1 MLSSFHPYRSIR
13 GLLATAALLAG
24 VVAGPPAGR
33 AEDPSSLPPGDGLL
47 NPRLAASTQD
57 PARRDMAVSPRAPF
71 TVPLVVSSLNP
82 QGRTEFTEI
91 RVANLSDTATTVTI
105 RFRDADGDDLE
116 MPLST
121 NPAAASSAPVELQ
134 STVKVSLAAHATDS
148 KLVVQRSPLKTGWAE
163 VSAVPEV
170 PVSVSAVI
178 GRVLA
183 SNRRD
188 FDEIAPAPAHLQAW
202 LIADNSGGFA
212 TELYLVNQD
221 AEDEQGIK
229 LRFRGTDAD
238 CEADVTVAALGHARV
253 AIAESLPCS
262 ASKVGTVEIQGSS
275 WFAGT
280 GRLVHSTSDD
290 AFARPLTGIDNAHRD
305 PAALSTWTVSD
316 SGIRFDYLNSS
327 TCIDIAPRMIVGVS
341 YSVHTSGWQR
351 RDAADSE
358 WSYVPGTFRTGEICA
373 FDPQVPGQYRAIA
386 DITIGTTRGLHASAN
401 FLTEVAPSTVAPVT
415 PVAPPTTPTAGA
427 RPERDSQLVGTF
439 VSIPPGQFVMG
450 SDSDAAEND
459 ETPLTT
465 VRISQGFEIGKYELT
480 TEQWTLIMGPNVY
493 DNDECGEQC
502 PVVAVSW
509 SDVQKF
515 LATLNGRDTQF
526 NYRLP
531 TEAEW
536 EYAARAGATGARYGD
551 ANAISWTMENS
562 DSEAHPVGRKQANAW
577 GLHDMLGNV
586 FEWVQ
591 DWHGNYRGGTVTD
604 PQGPSSGSFRV
615 CRGGSYLRG
624 VDDSRFAA
632 RQPYSAGYRLFHIG
646 FRLVRTPK

>member
-1 MLSSFHPYRSIR
+1 MR
-13 GLLATAALLAG
+13 GLLATAALLAW
-24 VVAGPPAGR
+24 VIAGPPAGGA
-33 AEDPSSLPPGDGLL
+33 AETARISPADSLLS
-47 NPRLAASTQD
+47 PRLAASPQD
-57 PARRDMAVSPRAPF
+57 TARRDLALSPRAPF
-71 TVPLVVSSLNP
+71 TVPLVVSSSNP

-91 RVANLSDTATTVTI
+91 RVANLSDAATTVTI

-121 NPAAASSAPVELQ
+121 NPAAASSAAVDMQ
-134 STVKVSLAAHATDS
+134 STVNVSLAPHASDS
-148 KLVVQRSPLKTGWAE
+148 KLIVQRSPLKTGWAE

-170 PVSVSAVI
+170 PISVSAVL

-188 FDEIAPAPAHLQAW
+188 FNEVPPAPAHLQAW
-202 LIADNSGGFA
+202 LIANNGGGFG
-212 TELYLVNQD
+212 TELYLVNKD
-221 AEDEQGIK
+221 PEDEQEIK
-229 LRFRGTDAD
+229 LRFRGAAAD
-238 CEADVTVAALGHARV
+238 CESNVTVAALGHARV

-275 WFAGT
+275 WFAAT
-280 GRLVHSTSDD
+280 GRLVHSTLDET
-290 AFARPLTGIDNAHRD
+290 FVRPLVGIDNAHRD

-316 SGIRFDYLNSS
+316 SGVRFDYLSTA

-341 YSVHTSGWQR
+341 YRVHTSGWQR
-351 RDAADSE
+351 RDGADSE

-373 FDPQVPGQYRAIA
+373 YDPAVPGQYRGVA
-386 DITIGTTRGLHASAN
+386 DITIGSARGLHASAN
-401 FLTEVAPSTVAPVT
+401 FLTEVAPGTVAPVT
-415 PVAPPTTPTAGA
+415 PVPPPTAPSTGT
-427 RPERDSQLVGTF
+427 RPERESQLVGTF

-450 SDSDAAEND
+450 SDSDVADND

-465 VRISQGFEIGKYELT
+465 VRISQGFEIGKHEVT

-493 DNDECGEQC
+493 DNDECGEDC

-509 SDVQKF
+509 TDVEKF
-515 LATLNGRDTQF
+515 LTALNGRDTQF

-536 EYAARAGATGARYGD
+536 EYAARAGATGERYGD
-551 ANAISWTMENS
+551 AAAISWTMENS
-562 DSEAHPVGRKQANAW
+562 DSESHPVGRKQANAW

-624 VDDSRFAA
+624 VNDSRFAA